1 MGRKATGPN
10 GIAGLPKEVRTR
22 PDCRGFIQ
30 TGSPVF
36 NLKWKSVARE
46 KNKARELRRQS
57 SMRTVLGDKVK
68 SKSTGEFYKV
78 KKIKEPVILLEA
90 ENIPNKL
97 WLGNKESLELLYDKV
112 ENLEEQN
119 FNSAV

>member
-1 MGRKATGPN
+1 
-10 GIAGLPKEVRTR
+10 
-22 PDCRGFIQ
+22 
-30 TGSPVF
+30 
-36 NLKWKSVARE
+36 
-46 KNKARELRRQS
+46 
-57 SMRTVLGDKVK
+57 MRTVMGDTVK

-78 KKIKEPVILLEA
+78 KKIKEPIILLEA

-112 ENLEEQN
+112 ENLEEQS

>member
-1 MGRKATGPN
+1 
-10 GIAGLPKEVRTR
+10 
-22 PDCRGFIQ
+22 
-30 TGSPVF
+30 
-36 NLKWKSVARE
+36 
-46 KNKARELRRQS
+46 
-57 SMRTVLGDKVK
+57 MRTVLGDKVK

-97 WLGNKESLELLYDKV
+97 WLGNKEALELLYDTV
-112 ENLEEQN
+112 ENLGGQN

>member
-1 MGRKATGPN
+1 MGG
-10 GIAGLPKEVRTR
+10 
-22 PDCRGFIQ
+22 
-30 TGSPVF
+30 
-36 NLKWKSVARE
+36 E
-46 KNKARELRRQS
+46 KNKAKNLRRQS
-57 SMRTVLGDKVK
+57 PMRTVMGDIVK

-78 KKIKEPVILLEA
+78 KRIREPIILLEA
-90 ENIPNKL
+90 ENMPNKL